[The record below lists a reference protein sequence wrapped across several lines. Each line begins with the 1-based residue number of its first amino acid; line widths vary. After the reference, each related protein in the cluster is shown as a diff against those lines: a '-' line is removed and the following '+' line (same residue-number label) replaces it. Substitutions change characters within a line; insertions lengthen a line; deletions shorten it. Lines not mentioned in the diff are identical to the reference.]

1 MPTKFLES
9 LGSKLAERWLS
20 TILTPAFI
28 FWAGGLGAWIDRQGW
43 TSVETWF
50 TKQSQPAQIALLIIA
65 LLGILTSAL
74 IVQYCELA
82 VLRIL
87 EGYWF
92 RWLTKLRDYF
102 ITIQQKKKDK
112 LYFARSQLAF

>member
-1 MPTKFLES
+1 MPNKFLEN

-28 FWAGGLGAWIDRQGW
+28 FWGGGLAAWIYRHGW
-43 TSVETWF
+43 LSLETWF
-50 TKQSQPAQIALLIIA
+50 VKQSQIAQIALLIIA
-65 LLGILTSAL
+65 LLSLLTSAL

-92 RWLTKLRDYF
+92 RWLRKLRYYF
-102 ITIQQKKKDK
+102 ITIQQKIGR
-112 LYFARSQLAF
+112 AHV